1 VSSRRPASALG
12 QLVALTRVRWSMIR
26 SRRSRALV
34 ASVIVGGLGLV
45 ALTFVIAN
53 SAPKAYAADILILMP
68 TLIAGFF
75 VLSVV
80 AAVAAGGGNEL
91 IPAEQLV
98 AYPLSPRTQFL
109 AGLLLTPIN
118 IAWSTQALLLVA
130 AVGNVTVSL
139 RSAIPPLIGFLLFI
153 LCATVS
159 AQALA
164 WLIVGIRQRR
174 TGRRVT
180 WALVA
185 ALVVGLFLLVRS
197 GQLIG
202 ILDRSPASALVAAL
216 LSGTQVRWWAAV
228 GLLMAVTIVVS
239 YLGAHAC
246 TWALT
251 RRADPT
257 SQDESHSLQRRHGPL
272 RPLRE
277 QIAVDRA
284 SVWRSAPLRRGA
296 LVLGLLPGV
305 ATALAGL
312 EWASIALLPG
322 LVAAGAGLLFGVNAL
337 SLDGSGSVW
346 RATLPSDPDGLLLA
360 KAVVMSEVALITVGM
375 AVAGA
380 ALRAQG
386 RPSAAAVA
394 AIAASVTVAVTGV
407 VTRCLRWSVTRP
419 HRAELRAARDT
430 PTPPGTMAAYSARL
444 ALRMTLTG
452 GLFVIAAQAS
462 SMSVPVVLAVPFLIF
477 SAHSLVG
484 TLRRWRDEH
493 RRAGVVVTVAYG

>member
-1 VSSRRPASALG
+1 MTGRRPASALG
-12 QLVALTRVRWSMIR
+12 QLIALVRLRWAMIR
-26 SRRSRALV
+26 SRRRRVLLTGVLAV
-34 ASVIVGGLGLV
+34 ALGLV
-45 ALTFVIAN
+45 ALSFVAAN
-53 SAPKAYAADILILMP
+53 QAPKTYAADILLLMP
-68 TLIAGFF
+68 TLVAGFF
-75 VLSVV
+75 VLSVM
-80 AAVAAGGGNEL
+80 AAVAAGGGTEL
-91 IPAEQLV
+91 APAEQLV
-98 AYPLSPRTQFL
+98 AYPVSPRTQFL

-118 IAWSTQALLLVA
+118 IAWSAQAVVLIA
-130 AVGNVTVSL
+130 AVGNVTLNL
-139 RSAIPPLIGFLLFI
+139 RSALLTLTGFLAYI

-164 WLIVGIRQRR
+164 WWIIGIRQRR
-174 TGRRVT
+174 IGRRVS
-180 WALVA
+180 WVISAG
-185 ALVVGLFLLVRS
+185 LVVGLVLLVRS
-197 GQLIG
+197 GRL
-202 ILDRSPASALVAAL
+202 
-216 LSGTQVRWWAAV
+216 V
-228 GLLMAVTIVVS
+228 GLLDQSPVSELVISLLSAPAARWWHGVALLLAMTVVAG

-257 SQDESHSLQRRHGPL
+257 SQDESHSFQRRHGPL

-296 LVLGLLPGV
+296 LVLGLLPGL

-312 EWASIALLPG
+312 DWASIALLPG

-360 KAVVMSEVALITVGM
+360 KAVVIAEVAVVTVAM
-375 AVAGA
+375 AVGGA
-380 ALRAQG
+380 ALRADG
-386 RPSAAAVA
+386 RPAAT
-394 AIAASVTVAVTGV
+394 AIAAITASAAVAVTGV

-430 PTPPGTMAAYSARL
+430 PAPPGTMAAYSARL

-452 GLFVIAAQAS
+452 GLFVVAAQAS
-462 SMSVPVVLAVPFLIF
+462 SVSVPVVLAVPFLIF
-477 SAHSLVG
+477 AAYSLVG

-493 RRAGVVVTVAYG
+493 RRAGVIVTVAYG